1 MVFRK
6 PEPTD
11 KMEDHAE
18 QHSHAFDEISN
29 LKDSVDNHSHNG
41 YISSVEDTNIKPSP
55 DNPFVSLKTRRFQED
70 DGTATNQQFG
80 LQIDLNEGNTYKNQF
95 EVGTSTHGYALKV
108 LGGGGRNTWFGGTV
122 TQKGDSLE
130 NPDARDYI
138 IRKNLNDAVDPL
150 VEQTEKNE
158 DRINAL
164 EAELEAVAETKSAGE
179 WKLVSSISKAGD
191 MSLTNNSLVAEN
203 NTLTL
208 HQTDMNGVS
217 HGFSG
222 VEVGDLVEVVEENIA
237 RDTGDYGLYEVTGVN
252 GMSFTLSLQQGRG
265 TALVNKNFFVKFF
278 HLSEDIN
285 IAELDA
291 RYAQKTH
298 SHSYASTNHTH
309 NYASSSHTHNYASDT
324 HTHNYA
330 AKSHSHDYA
339 SSSHSHTVKFKS
351 GTSTNPSLSRGEPYV
366 NTSQKVVYVGL

>member
-29 LKDSVDNHSHNG
+29 LKDSVDNHSHKE
-41 YISSVEDTNIKPSP
+41 YISSVEDTFIRPTA
-55 DNPFVSLKTRRFQED
+55 DNRFITLTNVRPAEED
-70 DGTATNQQFG
+70 GSYKDEEFG
-80 LQIDLNEGNTYKNQF
+80 LKVNIDQNNSFKNQF
-95 EVGTSTHGYALKV
+95 QVGNRNGFALKV
-108 LGGGGRNTWFGGTV
+108 TGGTGLQTWFGGKV
-122 TQKGDSLE
+122 VQKGSSLE
-130 NPDARDYI
+130 NKDARDYI

-150 VEQTEKNE
+150 VEQVEHNE

-164 EAELEAVAETKSAGE
+164 EAELEAVAETKAAGE
-179 WKLVSSISKAGD
+179 WKLVSTIAKAGD
-191 MSLTNNSLVAEN
+191 MSLSDTDLTTAN

-208 HQTDMNGVS
+208 HQTDLNGVS

-222 VEVGDLVEVVEENIA
+222 VEVGDLVEVLEEHEVMS
-237 RDTGDYGLYEVTGVN
+237 RSTGDFALYEVTGVN
-252 GMSFTLSLQQGRG
+252 GNSFTLELQQGRG
-265 TALVNKNFFVKFF
+265 IAELNKRFYVKFF
-278 HLSEDIN
+278 HLSEDVN

-309 NYASSSHTHNYASDT
+309 SSVPSHTHNYASDT
-324 HTHNYA
+324 HTHSYA
-330 AKSHSHDYA
+330 STSHTHNYA
-339 SSSHSHTVKFKS
+339 SSSHSHSTIFKN
-351 GTSTNPSLSRGEPYV
+351 GTSTNPSLSKGEPYL